1 MALFFIHSQ
10 EERQGPSTGT
20 TRAAWTL
27 GSCRFKGK
35 SYLFT
40 HDHTSLDSV
49 FIIIFHQS
57 AHLHNLYNDGE
68 YSVMLSY
75 GYIGPEYD
83 KMAHVLFCFVLK
95 KMSHV
100 NM

>member
-10 EERQGPSTGT
+10 VEQQGPSTGT

-83 KMAHVLFCFVLK
+83 KMAHVLFFK
-95 KMSHV
+95 KRSHV